1 MSKPHPSLVDL
12 AAGRPITSE
21 HDPEGLYVS
30 SVDHR
35 MSGLLAADEI
45 GVGSLTEH
53 DRLHLAG
60 VQASMWVHNTMLRER
75 LREIL
80 SLASGVG
87 AEVAAYKGV
96 VTEER
101 WYRQAGE
108 RVVTDLDLI
117 VAPGSLDRAL
127 DLIAVIEPL
136 RVDELRPL
144 VSSGALQ
151 SCELR
156 FQDITIDL
164 HFDIL
169 KLELLE
175 TRDPHRLW
183 ESMEQMDAFGT
194 QVLTPNPSLSLTL
207 TLLHTTRD
215 RFRWLSS
222 YADVARIVQ
231 DGRADLGEALR
242 LAESEGLG
250 AQARLALNR
259 IDQDLGLGLGNMSGK
274 GVQYRIVSMLWPR
287 VRSLS
292 GTPLI
297 HPPPRSTLK
306 MAVLVKGRSLEAVR
320 GWLLRLIPSRAVL
333 DHYHPDVRGPYLIR
347 LVSAR
352 FGRRLAGLKKR
363 FRR

>member
-1 MSKPHPSLVDL
+1 MSKPHPALFDL

-21 HDPEGLYVS
+21 HDPEGLYLS

-35 MSGLLAADEI
+35 MSGLLGGDEV

-75 LREIL
+75 LREFL
-80 SLASGVG
+80 SLASDVG

-108 RVVTDLDLI
+108 RVTTDLDLI
-117 VAPGSLDRAL
+117 VAPGTFDRAF
-127 DLIAVIEPL
+127 DLIAVLEPL
-136 RVDELRPL
+136 RVDEFRPL
-144 VSSGALQ
+144 VSSGVLQ

-156 FQDITIDL
+156 FHDVTIDL
-164 HFDIL
+164 HFDML
-169 KLELLE
+169 KLELLG
-175 TRDPHRLW
+175 TREPHRLW
-183 ESMEQMDAFGT
+183 ESMEELDAFGT

-207 TLLHTTRD
+207 TLLHAMRD
-215 RFRWLSS
+215 RFRWLGS

-231 DGRADLGEALR
+231 DGRTDLGESLR

-250 AQARLALNR
+250 AQTRLALNR
-259 IDQDLGLGLGNMSGK
+259 INQELGLGLGDLSGR
-274 GVQYRIVSMLWPR
+274 GVQHRMVSMLWPR
-287 VRSLS
+287 ARSLR
-292 GTPLI
+292 GTPVI
-297 HPPPRSTLK
+297 HPPPRSTFK

-320 GWLLRLIPSRAVL
+320 GWLRRLIPSREVL
-333 DHYHPDVRGPYLIR
+333 DHYHPNARGPYLIR

-352 FGRRLAGLKKR
+352 FRKRLAGMKKR
-363 FRR
+363 FGR